1 MTTPAITPSLP
12 DISKITSASTDA
24 EISAAE
30 AAVRATAIPGDNAGQ
45 PITVPSTT
53 VVSNVNT
60 SEPAVVPAQYTLTD
74 LGNGQQELKLATGEV
89 FKGTVTEVLEKV
101 AKSKVD
107 TTEYAKGLKAELE
120 TAKAAPVAPAA
131 PALPANVTIH
141 TNETEAAANVALQ
154 QKYLGAIG
162 EGRIGDATLLSL
174 AQSLKSTPEQVATYL
189 EYIPTLIERDQRA
202 QQREVLTGFIAEN
215 PGFPGDTPAAQAL
228 EQAMGNDALTV
239 ANLSKAYALCVM
251 RGTIKPTPTSA
262 AATNTTVTPR
272 GTPPP
277 MIPNTT
283 PTNPMPKDPMA
294 MNASNSTEAEID
306 QMMRDLRAGK
316 V

>member
-1 MTTPAITPSLP
+1 MSTPSIIPTLP

-45 PITVPSTT
+45 VTT
-53 VVSNVNT
+53 AEPVVAA
-60 SEPAVVPAQYTLTD
+60 EPAPAAQYTLTD

-120 TAKAAPVAPAA
+120 TAKATPPAAPAA
-131 PALPANVTIH
+131 PTLPANVTIH
-141 TNETEAAANVALQ
+141 TAETEAARNAAFQ
-154 QKYLGAIG
+154 QQYLGAIG
-162 EGRIGDATLLSL
+162 EGRLGDATLLGL
-174 AQSLKSTPEQVATYL
+174 AQSLKSTPEQVAMFL
-189 EYIPTLIERDQRA
+189 EYIPTLVERDQKA

-215 PGFPGDTPAAQAL
+215 PGFPGDTPSAQAL

-239 ANLSKAYALCVM
+239 TNLSKAYALCVM
-251 RGTIKPTPTSA
+251 RGTIKPTPTTTT
-262 AATNTTVTPR
+262 ATNTTTLSR

-277 MIPNTT
+277 TIPNAAPNT
-283 PTNPMPKDPMA
+283 PMAKDPMA

>member
-12 DISKITSASTDA
+12 DISKITSASSDT
-24 EISAAE
+24 EIAAAE

-45 PITVPSTT
+45 LTPPTPTAVVVTEPITVPS
-53 VVSNVNT
+53 
-60 SEPAVVPAQYTLTD
+60 YTLTD
-74 LGNGQQELKLATGEV
+74 LDNGQQEVKLATGEV
-89 FKGTVTEVLEKV
+89 FKGTANEVLEKL

-120 TAKAAPVAPAA
+120 TAKAAPPPAPAA

-141 TNETEAAANVALQ
+141 TPETEAARNVAFQ
-154 QKYLGAIG
+154 QQYLGAIG
-162 EGRIGDATLLSL
+162 EGRLGDATLLGL
-174 AQSLKSTPEQVATYL
+174 AQSLKSTPEQVAMFL
-189 EYIPTLIERDQRA
+189 EYIPTLVERDQKA

-215 PGFPGDTPAAQAL
+215 PGFPGDTPSAQAL

-239 ANLSKAYALCVM
+239 TNLSKAYALCVM
-251 RGTIKPTPTSA
+251 RGTIKPSPTA
-262 AATNTTVTPR
+262 TTATNTTTTPR

-277 MIPNTT
+277 TIPNAAPNT
-283 PTNPMPKDPMA
+283 PMAKDPMT

-306 QMMRDLRAGK
+306 QMMKDIRAGK